1 MTIVE
6 SLILIYT
13 LLGSTKPLHL
23 SIYVNRQRSVPKP
36 RDRNQTAR
44 FVEQKFDVNV
54 DDVLIRPLDM
64 HSQQGSTVL
73 YQNLTFE
80 RAQEILTKINA
91 TVSER
96 FVIKE
101 TTVIHL
107 ARRGLSVHTGP
118 RRIQTR
124 AEPSILFLFVFG

>member
-1 MTIVE
+1 M
-6 SLILIYT
+6 LIDKEVCQNPEIE
-13 LLGSTKPLHL
+13 
-23 SIYVNRQRSVPKP
+23 
-36 RDRNQTAR
+36 NQTAR

-54 DDVLIRPLDM
+54 DDVLIRPLDICILSTAP
-64 HSQQGSTVL
+64 HSPIPKS
-73 YQNLTFE
+73 NFE
-80 RAQEILTKINA
+80 RSPQEILTKINA
-91 TVSER
+91 AVSER

-118 RRIQTR
+118 RCIQTR

>member
-1 MTIVE
+1 M
-6 SLILIYT
+6 LINKEVCQNPEIE
-13 LLGSTKPLHL
+13 
-23 SIYVNRQRSVPKP
+23 
-36 RDRNQTAR
+36 NQTAR

-64 HSQQGSTVL
+64 HSQPAPHSPIPKS
-73 YQNLTFE
+73 NFE
-80 RAQEILTKINA
+80 RSPQEILTKINA
-91 TVSER
+91 AVSER

-107 ARRGLSVHTGP
+107 ARRGLYEQTGP